1 MVGVSRA
8 KHGEEATAVFVA
20 ELDDAGQRL
29 RLATGLRRA
38 LEGDELELHFQPLR
52 VLADGTHA
60 GFEALVRWRP
70 PRGALVLPGEFSGFA
85 ETSGLIEPL
94 GAWVLD
100 AACRQLRAW
109 LDAGLEPGVLGVNVS
124 PRQLRRTDV
133 PAIVTAALERHRVDP
148 AQLCVEVTEGALRE
162 GADAVERSL
171 ERLREIGV
179 RAAIDDFGS
188 DYSSLARLRDLP
200 VQMVKLDRSFLAGT
214 PGDARAT
221 ELLGAIVGLGRAL
234 GLRIVAE
241 CVETPE
247 QERLVSELG
256 CTLGQGFAL
265 GRPLDARAAGALL
278 AGRARRSA
286 CARRP
291 DRQADG
297 GQARP
302 GRRSPR
308 PRRRA
313 ELCEEGSIRA
323 SASAP
328 VANAKTP
335 LWSTSMTSSSRGH
348 VQGGAPT
355 PVAFSRV

>member
-1 MVGVSRA
+1 M
-8 KHGEEATAVFVA
+8 
-20 ELDDAGQRL
+20 
-29 RLATGLRRA
+29 
-38 LEGDELELHFQPLR
+38 
-52 VLADGTHA
+52 
-60 GFEALVRWRP
+60 
-70 PRGALVLPGEFSGFA
+70 
-85 ETSGLIEPL
+85 
-94 GAWVLD
+94 
-100 AACRQLRAW
+100 
-109 LDAGLEPGVLGVNVS
+109 LGVNVS

-188 DYSSLARLRDLP
+188 DYSSLARQRDLP

-241 CVETPE
+241 GVETPE
-247 QERLVSELG
+247 QERLLSELG

-278 AGRARRSA
+278 AA
-286 CARRP
+286 
-291 DRQADG
+291 Q
-297 GQARP
+297 
-302 GRRSPR
+302 
-308 PRRRA
+308 
-313 ELCEEGSIRA
+313 
-323 SASAP
+323 
-328 VANAKTP
+328 
-335 LWSTSMTSSSRGH
+335 
-348 VQGGAPT
+348 GAPQRLR
-355 PVAFSRV
+355 PAA